1 MHNVNHNKLYVL
13 LSNSALS
20 RFLFTI
26 FKSALS
32 AFFFLPLMELILK
45 IRLSQS
51 HRFDPFYSTALIHP
65 PGYWIGVGQDKCSPT
80 DIALTPW
87 NQTVV

>member
-65 PGYWIGVGQDKCSPT
+65 PGYSLKCSPT